1 MSAKGLK
8 SQLIARL
15 TKALKTEQEV
25 EETAGEEA
33 KDEEEEVSELKQ
45 LARSTSHWE

>member
-15 TKALKTEQEV
+15 TKAKTEQEV

-45 LARSTSHWE
+45 LTRSTSHCE